1 MTTVKTAISI
11 DDLWFQRAEQMAAEM
26 KISRSHL
33 FLLALQQLFEE
44 YESRK
49 MIEKVNEVY
58 ANESVQAETRE
69 MALRMRAQQR
79 KLVED
84 AW

>member
-1 MTTVKTAISI
+1 MATVKTAISI
-11 DDLWFQRAEQMAAEM
+11 DELWFSRAEQMASEM

-33 FLLALQQLFEE
+33 FLLAVQRLFEE

-58 ANESVQAETRE
+58 ADESVQAETRE
-69 MALRMRAQQR
+69 MARRMRSHQR
-79 KLVED
+79 KVVEG

>member
-1 MTTVKTAISI
+1 
-11 DDLWFQRAEQMAAEM
+11 MASEM

-33 FLLALQQLFEE
+33 FLLAVQRLFEE

-58 ANESVQAETRE
+58 ADESVQAETRE
-69 MALRMRAQQR
+69 MARRMRSHQR
-79 KLVED
+79 KVVEG